1 MQTTLRVV
9 KLSDTRDR
17 YEC

>member
-1 MQTTLRVV
+1 MQTILRVV